1 MLEIESDAESHRESV
16 YNIMWKTEIS
26 NLNAFLFSSQHQ
38 QQQQQPKRNLR
49 PRSDNEEWEN
59 K

>member
-38 QQQQQPKRNLR
+38 QQPKRHLR